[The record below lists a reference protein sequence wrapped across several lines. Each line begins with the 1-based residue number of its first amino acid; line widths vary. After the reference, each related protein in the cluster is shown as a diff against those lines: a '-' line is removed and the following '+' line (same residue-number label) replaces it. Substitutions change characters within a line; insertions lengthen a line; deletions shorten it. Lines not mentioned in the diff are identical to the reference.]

1 MVDGDGMKQETVLL
15 LNDGG
20 LRGLVAGS
28 LLKYNEPDTRHWLL
42 FVDDGRANAG
52 QAFEFAQKQGAAW
65 NAFRVDRIKAALS
78 PKAVLAPD
86 QSGQGDAS
94 AGASS
99 LGPLRRPAVLL
110 TALAFAHQ
118 RGIQRVQVPFACDQ
132 DLDASTLLT
141 QQLVLCQELIDLE
154 PTPTHRSAD
163 TKPPRLETPL
173 LDFTDTQ
180 ILELGAQTDADYAK
194 AWSCMMNMP
203 KPCWQCQGCK
213 RRLGAFKDAGLN
225 DPTAP
230 LQIARGQTAAMHA

>member
-1 MVDGDGMKQETVLL
+1 MKQETVLL

-20 LRGLVAGS
+20 LRSLVAGS

-42 FVDDGRANAG
+42 FVDDGRSTVG

-65 NAFRVDRIKAALS
+65 QAFRVDRVKAALS
-78 PKAVLAPD
+78 PRAVLAPD
-86 QSGQGDAS
+86 QSDQGDAS
-94 AGASS
+94 ADPSS

-118 RGIQRVQVPFACDQ
+118 RGIQRVQMPAACDQ
-132 DLDASTLLT
+132 DLEASALVT
-141 QQLVLCQELIDLE
+141 QQIELCQELIGLE

-180 ILELGAQTDADYAK
+180 VLELGAQTGADYAK
-194 AWSCMMNMP
+194 AWSCTMSMP

-213 RRLGAFKDAGLN
+213 RRLEAFKDAGLD
-225 DPTAP
+225 DPIAP
-230 LQIARGQTAAMHA
+230 LQLARGQAAALHA